1 MPVSCGE
8 LSGAGVT
15 GAPEPQSQAGGG
27 GASCSKG
34 EMILSSKQEM
44 VTRRPGAA
52 LNDLQLSSQK
62 KKKFSNNRQIVAGL
76 PEGKSGSWG
85 WVRGGHQCAEGLLC
99 PRSLGG
105 IHLPTVGADMWGM
118 KNRSHTL
125 PEGWASWEPPASI
138 QPGCTRLPLSQESRT
153 RLTPPWLAGPGA
165 KLSPSQT
172 PGHSSF
178 CL

>member
-52 LNDLQLSSQK
+52 LNDLQLSSPK

-118 KNRSHTL
+118 KNRSHTPRGVGL
-125 PEGWASWEPPASI
+125 MG
-138 QPGCTRLPLSQESRT
+138 T
-153 RLTPPWLAGPGA
+153 
-165 KLSPSQT
+165 PSQHSTRVYQT
-172 PGHSSF
+172 PFIPGVKNQARTPLARRPWSKALPISDPWT
-178 CL
+178 L

>member
-8 LSGAGVT
+8 LSGAGVA

-62 KKKFSNNRQIVAGL
+62 RKKKKFSNNRQIVAGL

-85 WVRGGHQCAEGLLC
+85 RVRGGHQCAEGLLC

-105 IHLPTVGADMWGM
+105 VQLSTVGAGTWGDEELF
-118 KNRSHTL
+118 SHTPRGVGL
-125 PEGWASWEPPASI
+125 MATPSRHLTGVHRTLLTAGVKSQAHA
-138 QPGCTRLPLSQESRT
+138 PLAHR
-153 RLTPPWLAGPGA
+153 PWSKALA
-165 KLSPSQT
+165 LSDPWT
-172 PGHSSF
+172 F
-178 CL
+178 

>member
-8 LSGAGVT
+8 LSRAGVA

-62 KKKFSNNRQIVAGL
+62 RKKKKFSNNRQIVAGL

-85 WVRGGHQCAEGLLC
+85 RVRGGHQCAEGLLC

-105 IHLPTVGADMWGM
+105 VQLPTVGADTWGM
-118 KNRSHTL
+118 KNCSHTL
-125 PEGWASWEPPASI
+125 PEGWASWQPPAGI
-138 QPGCTRLPLSQESRT
+138 QRGCTGLSLSRESRA
-153 RLTPPWLAGPGA
+153 RLTLPWLIGPGA
-165 KLSPSQT
+165 KL
-172 PGHSSF
+172 
-178 CL
+178 